1 MTKLEEARL
10 AINRIDAEMAKL
22 FCERM
27 EAVGKVAEYKKEN
40 GMQIFDETREKEVL
54 ARNVQLCEQEVLK
67 PYYLKFTPAIPSIAL
82 SRNISITP

>member
-1 MTKLEEARL
+1 MERLAIRMTKLEEARL

-67 PYYLKFTPAIPSIAL
+67 PYYLKFMAK
-82 SRNISITP
+82 ISSS

>member
-27 EAVGKVAEYKKEN
+27 EAVGKVAEYKKELEYPTT
-40 GMQIFDETREKEVL
+40 FSSKDEANNLDILRASKYSLGDIYTL
-54 ARNVQLCEQEVLK
+54 L
-67 PYYLKFTPAIPSIAL
+67 SIIVI
-82 SRNISITP
+82 ISI